1 MSGCLKLGL
10 FFLETLVHFINFN
23 LTKQGN
29 KAFTQE
35 HTTLLLKVLILINSV
50 NIRVSLLDEVLD
62 LGIIL
67 EFIAFLAW
75 VDYEH
80 A

>member
-1 MSGCLKLGL
+1 MM
-10 FFLETLVHFINFN
+10 F
-23 LTKQGN
+23 
-29 KAFTQE
+29 
-35 HTTLLLKVLILINSV
+35 LKVLILINSV

-62 LGIIL
+62 LGVVL
-67 EFIAFLAW
+67 VFIAFLAW

>member
-1 MSGCLKLGL
+1 M
-10 FFLETLVHFINFN
+10 
-23 LTKQGN
+23 
-29 KAFTQE
+29 
-35 HTTLLLKVLILINSV
+35 LLKVLILINSV

-67 EFIAFLAW
+67 EFVAFLAW
-75 VDYEH
+75 VNYEH